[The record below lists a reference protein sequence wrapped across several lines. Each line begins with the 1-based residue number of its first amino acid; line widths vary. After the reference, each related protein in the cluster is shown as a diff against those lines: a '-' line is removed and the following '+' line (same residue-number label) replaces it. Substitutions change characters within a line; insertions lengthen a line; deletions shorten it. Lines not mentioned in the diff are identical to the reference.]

1 MLRRAFHWLNRAF
14 DEDSELKEMSW
25 DRVRPREDTS
35 WVASL
40 TDERLARDLNRL
52 AGDVRSFGPH
62 ERRALLSEAASRL
75 VDRRAG

>member
-1 MLRRAFHWLNRAF
+1 M
-14 DEDSELKEMSW
+14 
-25 DRVRPREDTS
+25 
-35 WVASL
+35 